1 MMLVTGNM
9 PMMLA
14 GFNFITY
21 TLSVPVGMYFV
32 ERAGRRKLMLIGLL
46 VMGGSLVVAGP
57 LAKMA
62 MSTPET
68 EMTKKRAYGAA
79 VAAFIFLYTCGF
91 GSTWI
96 TCSYV
101 FPPSS
106 LIATPPPL
114 SFNQIYCLRLRQ
126 LGLSYRGFPARNPC
140 KGRLLG
146 HGVIRLLGRD
156 HQSGNPI
163 RHRRCGMVGFHHVR
177 GHELPPDHPCMAIL
191 CRDSPSSFGG
201 S

>member
-1 MMLVTGNM
+1 MLVTGNM

-14 GFNFITY
+14 GFNFISY

-106 LIATPPPL
+106 LIATPPAFFQSDLLLTSTTAGSILQRFSRSQPVQRA
-114 SFNQIYCLRLRQ
+114 SPWPWCHSPF
-126 LGLSYRGFPARNPC
+126 GARSS
-140 KGRLLG
+140 
-146 HGVIRLLGRD
+146 IR
-156 HQSGNPI
+156 
-163 RHRRCGMVGFHHVR
+163 
-177 GHELPPDHPCMAIL
+177 
-191 CRDSPSSFGG
+191 
-201 S
+201 